1 MIIPPPYK
9 KEMVFLDVSGKSYDA
24 MVYIMNE
31 DARPYH
37 IPSESYYKVV
47 LQGYVDMELEI
58 DYLDKGILRTEEI
71 IQEVH
76 QNDI

>member
-1 MIIPPPYK
+1 
-9 KEMVFLDVSGKSYDA
+9 

-37 IPSESYYKVV
+37 IPNESYYKVV

>member
-1 MIIPPPYK
+1 
-9 KEMVFLDVSGKSYDA
+9 MVYVDVSGKSCDA

-37 IPSESYYKVV
+37 IPTESFYKVV

-58 DYLDKGILRTEEI
+58 DYLNRGVLRT
-71 IQEVH
+71 
-76 QNDI
+76 